1 MNGLSIFSRKKVK
14 DEQDDVLQ
22 NEKDPSSLETMSAEM
37 TSLKSRLL
45 LKEEEVQILKDMVAQ
60 KDEEIKRLRV
70 RDLKVDVLRADVE
83 SAWKKFDTYLS
94 ITSPERSKNEIRH
107 EKEPGEEDEIPYQPL
122 FRPRPRP
129 ATALLGP
136 PLHSY
141 QSKAE
146 SNLVGAR
153 ISPLMLDLDDQIT
166 GYGETRRSIRALA
179 RREKPGMLVD
189 GLEMR
194 REN

>member
-1 MNGLSIFSRKKVK
+1 MKGLSIFSRKKVK

-37 TSLKSRLL
+37 TSLRSRLL
-45 LKEEEVQILKDMVAQ
+45 FKEEEVQILKDMVAQ
-60 KDEEIKRLRV
+60 RDEEIKRLRV
-70 RDLKVDVLRADVE
+70 RVLKVDVLRADVE
-83 SAWKKFDTYLS
+83 SAWKKFDTTYLS
-94 ITSPERSKNEIRH
+94 ITSPERSKKEIRH
-107 EKEPGEEDEIPYQPL
+107 GKEPGEEDEIRYQPL
-122 FRPRPRP
+122 FRP

-153 ISPLMLDLDDQIT
+153 ISPLMLVDQIT
-166 GYGETRRSIRALA
+166 GYGKTRR
-179 RREKPGMLVD
+179 
-189 GLEMR
+189 
-194 REN
+194 